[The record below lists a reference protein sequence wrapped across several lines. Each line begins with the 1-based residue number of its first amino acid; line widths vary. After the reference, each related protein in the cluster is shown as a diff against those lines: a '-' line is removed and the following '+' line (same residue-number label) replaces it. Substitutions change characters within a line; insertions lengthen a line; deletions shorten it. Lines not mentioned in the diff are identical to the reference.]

1 MGRRKGKGRD
11 DVGKRR
17 KGKAEVGRKGG
28 ERKRRCGLKLNSVD
42 DYYFS
47 MVSMFI
53 FQSLA
58 LV

>member
-1 MGRRKGKGRD
+1 MREGR
-11 DVGKRR
+11 
-17 KGKAEVGRKGG
+17 ECVGRKGG
-28 ERKRRCGLKLNSVD
+28 ERKRKSRLKLNSVD